1 MPVKLH
7 YEAFG
12 MGVPI
17 VCIHG
22 FPLDHT
28 IWQPMI
34 PALAA
39 GNRII
44 LPDLRGHG
52 LSPVPDGPY
61 SMPEMAGD
69 IIALLD
75 DLDLPQVVLVGQSM
89 GGYVALEVAHQAPE
103 RLLGLALV
111 ASHPYADSA
120 QQKQARMDMITR
132 VQVEGVE
139 KTFVDF
145 PVKLCPEV
153 GVQEFTWT
161 IIRATDARGIIGSIH
176 AMAGRQDRRE
186 MLVSASFPTAVVLGE
201 KDPFIPA
208 EVQHRLQADCRDAS
222 ITILSGAAHML
233 MMEKPLEVAA
243 ILQKVR

>member
-39 GNRII
+39 SNKII

-52 LSPVPDGPY
+52 FSPVPAGPY

-75 DLDLPQVVLVGQSM
+75 DLNLPQVMLVGQSM
-89 GGYVALEVAHQAPE
+89 GGYVALEMAHQAPE

-120 QQKQARMDMITR
+120 QQKQARMDMIAR
-132 VQVEGVE
+132 VQKEGVE

-145 PVKLCPEV
+145 PLKLCPEAS
-153 GVQEFTWT
+153 VQEFTWT
-161 IIRATDARGIIGSIH
+161 IIRATEAKGIVGSIH
-176 AMAGRQDRRE
+176 AMAGRQDRKE
-186 MLVSASFPTAVVLGE
+186 VLVSAPFPTAVVLGE

-208 EVQHRLQADCRDAS
+208 EVQLRLQADCRDAS
-222 ITILSGAAHML
+222 ITILPDAAHML

-243 ILQKVR
+243 ILQKMR

>member
-111 ASHPYADSA
+111 A
-120 QQKQARMDMITR
+120 
-132 VQVEGVE
+132 
-139 KTFVDF
+139 
-145 PVKLCPEV
+145 
-153 GVQEFTWT
+153 
-161 IIRATDARGIIGSIH
+161 
-176 AMAGRQDRRE
+176 
-186 MLVSASFPTAVVLGE
+186 
-201 KDPFIPA
+201 
-208 EVQHRLQADCRDAS
+208 
-222 ITILSGAAHML
+222 
-233 MMEKPLEVAA
+233 
-243 ILQKVR
+243 